1 MSKNGSAK
9 REKSNLKYLF
19 KKFDQELKGDKM
31 VTLEKKLIDGDRG
44 ISFNY
49 YNRNGDK
56 VVKYS
61 GMQNPNGTFKVFVI
75 EGDNRDT
82 HESMSLADVLKMFAK
97 IKELDFIVK
106 YLKKNPPKM
115 KRVMRRKRSA
125 KRKSSKK
132 RAPRRKKRVSRR
144 KSSKKKTPR
153 RKKRASRRKSSK
165 KKTPRRKKRTSR
177 RKSSKKKTTRRKRK

>member
-1 MSKNGSAK
+1 MSKNGSVK

-61 GMQNPNGTFKVFVI
+61 GVQNSDGTFKVFVI
-75 EGDNRDT
+75 QGDTRDT
-82 HESMSLADVLKMFAK
+82 HESMSLEDVLKMFAK

-115 KRVMRRKRSA
+115 KRVMRRKRTSRRK

-132 RAPRRKKRVSRR
+132 R
-144 KSSKKKTPR
+144 TPR
-153 RKKRASRRKSSK
+153 RKKRKSSKKRTPRRKKRTSRRKSSK

>member
-115 KRVMRRKRSA
+115 KRVMRRKRTSRRK

-132 RAPRRKKRVSRR
+132 R
-144 KSSKKKTPR
+144 TPR
-153 RKKRASRRKSSK
+153 RKKRTSRRKSSK